1 MKIGIIGSGN
11 MGRSLGIVWSE
22 LGHEVFFGG
31 RDPEQARQVAALT
44 HGKARYGSNDEA
56 ALFGDILVYSL
67 RGIPPSEALPRAG
80 SLDGKIVID
89 INNSEIPPD
98 FEYPPITISHA
109 EKLQQQIPKARVVK
123 AYNTFPQEIIELFPD
138 RISRFKVATF
148 VAGNDPDARDT
159 VLELSRKLGL
169 DPIDCGPLK
178 RARLLEGLADFIRFL
193 LIGGGRPDANFSL
206 VDVPDVENPRLGGRK
221 QSKLK

>member
-1 MKIGIIGSGN
+1 
-11 MGRSLGIVWSE
+11 
-22 LGHEVFFGG
+22 
-31 RDPEQARQVAALT
+31 
-44 HGKARYGSNDEA
+44 
-56 ALFGDILVYSL
+56 
-67 RGIPPSEALPRAG
+67 
-80 SLDGKIVID
+80 
-89 INNSEIPPD
+89 
-98 FEYPPITISHA
+98 
-109 EKLQQQIPKARVVK
+109 
-123 AYNTFPQEIIELFPD
+123 
-138 RISRFKVATF
+138 
-148 VAGNDPDARDT
+148 